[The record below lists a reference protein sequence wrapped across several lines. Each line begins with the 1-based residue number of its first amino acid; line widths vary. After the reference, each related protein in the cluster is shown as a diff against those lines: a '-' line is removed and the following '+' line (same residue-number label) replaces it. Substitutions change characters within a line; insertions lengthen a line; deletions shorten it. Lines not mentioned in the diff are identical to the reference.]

1 MLRKNF
7 FIGVLIVLVVM
18 IQGCMPVTKPF
29 VPAKVE
35 ADKVLIYAYRPESF
49 VARGSTWSLKV
60 NGKVASKY
68 FINNGYIPIY
78 AKSGDINI
86 ELYHDNSFMTP
97 NVYDKTVIAHT
108 KAGDVYY
115 LKAFMDFGGSPH
127 FKLMDKSVGE
137 KEIKSALYFEDQM
150 NKK

>member
-1 MLRKNF
+1 MLRRSF
-7 FIGVLIVLVVM
+7 FASLLVVFMVM

-29 VPAKVE
+29 VPAKVQ

-60 NGKVASKY
+60 NDKVVSTY

-78 AKSGDINI
+78 AKPGNI
-86 ELYHDNSFMTP
+86 HVELYHDNGFMTP

-115 LKAFMDFGGSPH
+115 LKAFMEFAGSPH
-127 FKLMDKSVGE
+127 FELMDKAVGE
-137 KEIKSALYFEDQM
+137 KEIKKALYFEDQM